1 MLNLK
6 QEHKV
11 GVVVGLIAS
20 ILFTY
25 FLQPIFDW
33 VSGVVVKVLTIAS
46 SAYLDRIYA
55 QAASLQ
61 TQDFAFLWI
70 SLVFGSFAVA
80 FGGEGIARLVG
91 KDRLHALFD
100 YIFKGTITEPSLIY
114 RVTSGLLLIFLSLLL
129 VVVLSANYMQLRAIS
144 SFQQHMRTLAPF
156 ISAAEEKQLYSR
168 WSLIRSHD
176 DYESVYIIIDR
187 NRIVLGKRL

>member
-46 SAYLDRIYA
+46 SAYLDRRSEEHTSELQSLMRISYA
-55 QAASLQ
+55 VFCLKKKIPK
-61 TQDFAFLWI
+61 TQNSSDFAMNKLTI
-70 SLVFGSFAVA
+70 
-80 FGGEGIARLVG
+80 ITI
-91 KDRLHALFD
+91 
-100 YIFKGTITEPSLIY
+100 IFNILCKNTIPT
-114 RVTSGLLLIFLSLLL
+114 
-129 VVVLSANYMQLRAIS
+129 
-144 SFQQHMRTLAPF
+144 
-156 ISAAEEKQLYSR
+156 
-168 WSLIRSHD
+168 
-176 DYESVYIIIDR
+176 
-187 NRIVLGKRL
+187 